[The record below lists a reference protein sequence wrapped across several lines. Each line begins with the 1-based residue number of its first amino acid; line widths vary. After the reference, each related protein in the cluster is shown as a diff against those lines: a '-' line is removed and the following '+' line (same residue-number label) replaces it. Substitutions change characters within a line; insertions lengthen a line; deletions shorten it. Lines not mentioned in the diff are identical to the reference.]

1 MINWRGPLLS
11 LLVVLGNLGSAHC
24 QNWEVFDMDNSPI
37 PSTTVN
43 AIAEDGEGGV
53 WAGTDWGLAHR
64 DITGTWEVFQ
74 TANSEIPS
82 NFITC
87 LASDSTVL
95 WVGTQSNGM
104 AKWDGTE
111 WTTFSTANSMVPEDG
126 IRDLFVDHRHWV
138 WVTTAGGLA
147 VYTGSEWYV
156 YNSTDESHNELIL
169 NTSSTNCVAVRED
182 GTVCLGTINGG
193 LHFLTDTTV
202 FFLTIPQDG
211 FFDNTATDVLFDP
224 VNGERWVS
232 TPSAGLLRQQGPV
245 YGGVWYQWSIAT
257 GFPTNGIS
265 AIAMDLEGRV
275 WCATQSVGVVR
286 VATDGSHVQFNQTTS
301 GLPDNE
307 LWSVLATS
315 GGDVWVGMTYG
326 GLARYVANVGLEQTG
341 FELPLGIFPNPTTD
355 RCTVQLG
362 YLPGAA
368 SWTLTSADGKVVQ
381 RGRHLGYSLE
391 LHLAGTEPGTYIL
404 EVVDGDRVRH
414 GRIVVQ

>member
-1 MINWRGPLLS
+1 MIDRPGTLLS
-11 LLVVLGNLGSAHC
+11 LLILLGACNSVWC
-24 QNWEVFDMDNSPI
+24 QNWEVFDMANSPM

-43 AIAEDGEGGV
+43 AMADDGVGGI

-64 DITGTWEVFQ
+64 DITGTWEIFQ
-74 TANSEIPS
+74 TANSDIPS

-104 AKWDGTE
+104 ARWDGTE
-111 WTTFSTANSMVPEDG
+111 WTTFTTDNSLVPEDG

-147 VYTGSEWYV
+147 AYTGSEWLI
-156 YNSTDESHNELIL
+156 YNSTDLSYSGLML

-182 GTVCLGTINGG
+182 GTICLGTINGG

-202 FFLTIPQDG
+202 FFLTIPQNG

-245 YGGVWYQWSIAT
+245 LGGVWYQWSIAT

-265 AIAMDLEGRV
+265 AVAMDVERRV
-275 WCATQSVGVVR
+275 WCATQSVGAVR
-286 VATDGSHVQFNQTTS
+286 VEQDGTHVQLNQATS

-307 LWSVLATS
+307 LRSVMATS
-315 GGDVWVGMTYG
+315 TGDVWVGMTYG
-326 GLARYVANVGLEQTG
+326 GLARYVDNVGFEQVANR
-341 FELPLGIFPNPTTD
+341 LQIGIFPNPTTD
-355 RCTVQLG
+355 QCMVQLG
-362 YLPGAA
+362 ARTGMVT
-368 SWTLTSADGKVVQ
+368 WTLTAADGKVVQ
-381 RGRHLGYSLE
+381 KGLKMGPDLE
-391 LHLAGTEPGTYIL
+391 LHLAGNEPGAYIL
-404 EVVDGDRVRH
+404 EVVDGGRVQH
-414 GRIVVQ
+414 GRIVVL